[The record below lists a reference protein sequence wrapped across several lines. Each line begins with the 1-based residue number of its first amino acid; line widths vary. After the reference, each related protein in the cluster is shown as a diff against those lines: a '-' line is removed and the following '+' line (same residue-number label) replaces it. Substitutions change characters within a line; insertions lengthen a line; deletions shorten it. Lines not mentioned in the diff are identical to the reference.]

1 MASAL
6 WKKFFPSPEP
16 ASAEESSDA
25 AQNNASTFTE
35 TSAEPDSKAPANAV
49 HQSPSEERPN
59 EEAQDGVT
67 QAEAITLV
75 MWCLYLVNAF
85 QSQVTSNLSAY
96 ITSDFE
102 SHSLIPLIATVSS
115 VMAAGT
121 YMPVAKILNLW
132 DRSTGFAL
140 MVLFAVL
147 GLILSATCNG
157 IATYCAAQVFYSVGF
172 SGLIFCVDVITADT
186 STLRDRGLAYAFT
199 SSPYIITAYAGPAA
213 AAHFYENNWRWG
225 YGCFA
230 IVLPAVALPMFCLLQ
245 WNKHLA
251 KKRGLL
257 QKREHVDR
265 TVVQSII
272 HYVIEFDLLG
282 VFLLTA
288 GLVLFL
294 LPFTL
299 AGSAAGDWDSAH
311 IIVML
316 VVGIACLLAFVAVE
330 HWVAP
335 VPFLPWEMLATRTVL
350 GACLID
356 ATYQI
361 AYYCWFD
368 YYTSYLQVVYGVSIS
383 TAGYITSIFDV
394 VSGPH
399 WSVGYNIM
407 CQIFLAFSG
416 GTMII
421 VQQVAVL
428 AVADHNNA
436 ASALAFL
443 NVFGNMG
450 SAVGS
455 SISGAIWT
463 HTLPAALRRLLP
475 DSAKADW
482 ETIYD
487 SLDVQ
492 LSYERG
498 TPVRHAINLAYA
510 EAQSKMLI
518 AGTAIMALSLGWMFL
533 VKDLKVTKAQTKGVL
548 F

>member
-1 MASAL
+1 M
-6 WKKFFPSPEP
+6 
-16 ASAEESSDA
+16 
-25 AQNNASTFTE
+25 
-35 TSAEPDSKAPANAV
+35 
-49 HQSPSEERPN
+49 
-59 EEAQDGVT
+59 
-67 QAEAITLV
+67 
-75 MWCLYLVNAF
+75 
-85 QSQVTSNLSAY
+85 
-96 ITSDFE
+96 
-102 SHSLIPLIATVSS
+102 
-115 VMAAGT
+115 
-121 YMPVAKILNLW
+121 
-132 DRSTGFAL
+132 
-140 MVLFAVL
+140 
-147 GLILSATCNG
+147 
-157 IATYCAAQVFYSVGF
+157 
-172 SGLIFCVDVITADT
+172 
-186 STLRDRGLAYAFT
+186 
-199 SSPYIITAYAGPAA
+199 
-213 AAHFYENNWRWG
+213 
-225 YGCFA
+225 
-230 IVLPAVALPMFCLLQ
+230 
-245 WNKHLA
+245 
-251 KKRGLL
+251 
-257 QKREHVDR
+257 
-265 TVVQSII
+265 
-272 HYVIEFDLLG
+272 LG

-368 YYTSYLQVVYGVSIS
+368 YYTSYLQVVYGASIS

-394 VSGPH
+394 VSGVWLLGVGLCIKKTGRFRWLLLWAVPLYLLGEGLMIYFRQPH